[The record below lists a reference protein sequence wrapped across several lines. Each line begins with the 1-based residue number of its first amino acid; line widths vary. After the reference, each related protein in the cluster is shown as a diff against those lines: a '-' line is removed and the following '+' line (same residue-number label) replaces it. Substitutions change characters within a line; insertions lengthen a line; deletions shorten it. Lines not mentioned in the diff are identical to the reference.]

1 MLFLLL
7 DTTGTSGFP
16 LITHKAISWVENG
29 NRFVMHNP
37 RHKYPVIEH
46 IEDFINS
53 GRKIKGISFIELNK
67 NPHEYHN
74 KNKHRK
80 FNLLKYNC
88 EHFYYGFIKNK
99 EYSPQLKLYS
109 LLALYAGYN
118 VIYHGKK

>member
-1 MLFLLL
+1 MLFTLL

-67 NPHEYHN
+67 KLKEKVEPLNKNPHEYHN

-88 EHFYYGFIKNK
+88 EHFYYG
-99 EYSPQLKLYS
+99 L
-109 LLALYAGYN
+109 
-118 VIYHGKK
+118 